1 MPARF
6 CQVIECRKQRF
17 ATKLFVSVT
26 EKFQQQTDVS
36 NSSKMYKSVS
46 VLCYHTIFKFSY
58 VLANLRI
65 LRKKIRL
72 PIFYRNSC
80 LVIFCS

>member
-6 CQVIECRKQRF
+6 FQVIECRETTLHELVICFSNR
-17 ATKLFVSVT
+17 
-26 EKFQQQTDVS
+26 KFQQQTDVS
-36 NSSKMYKSVS
+36 NSSKVYKSVS